1 MPKTESPQKEE
12 SQGTV
17 SASPL
22 PILPKDQGLSPE
34 VISPSSSPNPQQEYV
49 SKHTSKQQLPYHVLI
64 VGITNPQST
73 SITTKLPSPRVHL
86 ERIQLPFNRSMEK
99 NIMPTSINDCHDCHI
114 ALYMYLSS
122 VCPGMHNEEDCTE
135 EKSNGRPLI
144 PEQQHQTIQQNCHSE
159 QETVHSS
166 PDSLAPLKRKIEN
179 HHTVS
184 ENGLTLCDTPSKKQK
199 ISNPCHDMPL
209 SRSAKTTTVLVS
221 SPPYQE
227 PVEGQSSLSQPT
239 HTSGTGSF
247 LPLSQPCYSNVVSA
261 TSHVHRGVQEK
272 RGSSLRSV
280 PWKLEIPKPPTRMT
294 RQPTAEESKAVSPS
308 RVDTNDP
315 SKTGSSTFHMPLI
328 PQPLTSSPGQHTTQI
343 LSCPKKASS
352 PLTEGDTKFQ
362 LEVNPSS
369 PTQPACSK
377 TTSTLN
383 ENTQCSLHGTQHPE
397 EGHIP
402 AVIDQSGPD
411 SVLVDNFAVV
421 FSEGEDDVEG
431 SDSLISS
438 QMNRQ
443 INKVHT
449 FLKMDRLRRTKVS
462 SITNSSI

>member
-1 MPKTESPQKEE
+1 MP
-12 SQGTV
+12 
-17 SASPL
+17 
-22 PILPKDQGLSPE
+22 I
-34 VISPSSSPNPQQEYV
+34 Y
-49 SKHTSKQQLPYHVLI
+49 
-64 VGITNPQST
+64 
-73 SITTKLPSPRVHL
+73 
-86 ERIQLPFNRSMEK
+86 
-99 NIMPTSINDCHDCHI
+99 DCSDCRI

-122 VCPGMHNEEDCTE
+122 VILGLHNEEDCKE
-135 EKSNGRPLI
+135 EKSNGRSPI
-144 PEQQHQTIQQNCHSE
+144 PEQQHQSIQQNCHSE

-166 PDSLAPLKRKIEN
+166 PDSPAPLKRKVEN

-184 ENGLTLCDTPSKKQK
+184 EDSLTICDTPSKKQK
-199 ISNPCHDMPL
+199 ISNLCHDTPL
-209 SRSAKTTTVLVS
+209 SRSAKTITGLVS

-239 HTSGTGSF
+239 HTSGTGSL
-247 LPLSQPCYSNVVSA
+247 LPLSQPCHSNVVSA
-261 TSHVHRGVQEK
+261 TSHVHRDVQEK

-280 PWKLEIPKPPTRMT
+280 PWKLEIPKPPARVT
-294 RQPTAEESKAVSPS
+294 RQPIAEESKAVSPS
-308 RVDTNDP
+308 RVDRNDLF
-315 SKTGSSTFHMPLI
+315 KTGSSTFQMPLI

-352 PLTEGDTKFQ
+352 PPTEGDNKFQ

-369 PTQPACSK
+369 PVQPACSK

-383 ENTQCSLHGTQHPE
+383 ENTQCSLQCHGMCTQQPE
-397 EGHIP
+397 EGHLP

-411 SVLVDNFAVV
+411 SVDNFAVV

-438 QMNRQ
+438 QMHRQ

-462 SITNSSI
+462 SIPNSSI